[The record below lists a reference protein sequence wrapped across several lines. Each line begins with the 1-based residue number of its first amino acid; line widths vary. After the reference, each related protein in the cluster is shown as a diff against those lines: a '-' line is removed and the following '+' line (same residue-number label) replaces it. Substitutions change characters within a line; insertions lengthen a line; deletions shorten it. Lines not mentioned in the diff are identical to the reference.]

1 MKHFATSINIS
12 ACPAVSHLMQTKYR
26 LFIILWLFMH
36 SNHNNRHLPMKS
48 ANAQETCNLFV
59 HIMTSPL
66 GQPICIHLIA
76 SLHCKSCCLFLFIPF
91 FLLALTGPFMFL
103 LFKYTRD
110 DLRAVY
116 TVSVLFVLP
125 NYFCISGHWKKHL
138 RHKPPAVF
146 CPIEN
151 LSFSCPHS
159 TIWTCFIKT
168 LQLCSTPHKLLLS
181 L

>member
-1 MKHFATSINIS
+1 MDFYWMKHFTTIVLTSLLVKLS
-12 ACPAVSHLMQTKYR
+12 LCWGGLMRTKFR

-36 SNHNNRHLPMKS
+36 SNHNNRLLPMKS
-48 ANAQETCNLFV
+48 ANAQETCNLSV

-66 GQPICIHLIA
+66 GQRRDIQLIA

-103 LFKYTRD
+103 LFKYMRD

-125 NYFCISGHWKKHL
+125 DYFCISGHWY
-138 RHKPPAVF
+138 
-146 CPIEN
+146 
-151 LSFSCPHS
+151 
-159 TIWTCFIKT
+159 
-168 LQLCSTPHKLLLS
+168 
-181 L
+181 